1 MTSTVGSAILGGIW
15 TWLGAFMCISCEA
28 AVAIRYL
35 KISTT
40 KSFVNLYITL
50 ALTFIS
56 SPNSPKMAAPSVGL
70 PDSSADPYTGRTGVS
85 SGGGFSSHH
94 SRSQVE
100 SYGKH
105 SPSPAA
111 LVAMNTLS
119 NSPSCFAPHYEEEK
133 YYSPTGLPMDE
144 GIGSG
149 TLSEIR
155 LIGEA
160 K

>member
-1 MTSTVGSAILGGIW
+1 
-15 TWLGAFMCISCEA
+15 
-28 AVAIRYL
+28 
-35 KISTT
+35 
-40 KSFVNLYITL
+40 
-50 ALTFIS
+50 
-56 SPNSPKMAAPSVGL
+56 MAAPSVGL

-94 SRSQVE
+94 SKSQVE
-100 SYGKH
+100 SYGKY

>member
-1 MTSTVGSAILGGIW
+1 
-15 TWLGAFMCISCEA
+15 
-28 AVAIRYL
+28 
-35 KISTT
+35 
-40 KSFVNLYITL
+40 
-50 ALTFIS
+50 
-56 SPNSPKMAAPSVGL
+56 MAAPSVGL
-70 PDSSADPYTGRTGVS
+70 PDSSADPYTARTGVS
-85 SGGGFSSHH
+85 SGGISSHH
-94 SRSQVE
+94 SKSHHE
-100 SYGKH
+100 SYGKY

-119 NSPSCFAPHYEEEK
+119 NSPRTFAPSYDTEK
-133 YYSPTGLPMDE
+133 YYGPTGLPMDE

>member
-1 MTSTVGSAILGGIW
+1 
-15 TWLGAFMCISCEA
+15 MCG
-28 AVAIRYL
+28 L
-35 KISTT
+35 KI
-40 KSFVNLYITL
+40 IL
-50 ALTFIS
+50 ALNLCFIS
-56 SPNSPKMAAPSVGL
+56 NSPKMAAPSVGL
-70 PDSSADPYTGRTGVS
+70 PDSSADPYSAKGAS
-85 SGGGFSSHH
+85 SGVGFSSHH
-94 SRSQVE
+94 SRSQYE
-100 SYGKH
+100 SFSRH

-119 NSPSCFAPHYEEEK
+119 NPPAIYAPKYEDER

-144 GIGSG
+144 GIGPG